1 MKKQALQWILFSV
14 IVFTFSCQKSQSKI
28 NLNAEKIHHYSGMHY
43 GGASHNNFEYFI
55 EESTVQK
62 GDTTISKQNWY
73 SKNAIRA
80 TMTKPL
86 RVKIVKLIE
95 KDLKVTYLDESY
107 KIDNGFMQHH
117 WQTKIENDSIYYSY
131 HRNNQPEAVEE
142 ASAQLKD
149 RPVMTI
155 HSLPLYLKK
164 IALNRNFTKEI
175 YFNET
180 FRPFT
185 IKAVEEVEINIKG
198 YGLMTCFYIYVI
210 SEDTSNDEEVRI
222 YIDKK
227 TKTIVSKEYIVH
239 ESNSTNNTF
248 PKSTGYEALIDK
260 DYEADISDPNN
271 TDSFDYIGAAFSYIN
286 KSNDTLN
293 ALLNIDKAIA
303 LDTTYATVKA
313 KLKLMSYAAKDP
325 EAITTLIN
333 TVVSQEKVSVN
344 SFYFMARQFIAGDY
358 KDLYI
363 TEAILRSNLK
373 KNPDNPLLT
382 FGMARF
388 YSEKGD
394 FKKAIDYAKKAIS
407 LEQMELRKENM
418 IQHLSKLEQ
427 GININ

>member
-1 MKKQALQWILFSV
+1 MFLDDDLRFYKNSFKIMNSNIRKYKKKYVGFCFNNTHLNKKKTLFEQVKTS
-14 IVFTFSCQKSQSKI
+14 S
-28 NLNAEKIHHYSGMHY
+28 
-43 GGASHNNFEYFI
+43 FI
-55 EESTVQK
+55 EK
-62 GDTTISKQNWY
+62 LGLY
-73 SKNAIRA
+73 SAKNGVV
-80 TMTKPL
+80 L
-86 RVKIVKLIE
+86 
-95 KDLKVTYLDESY
+95 
-107 KIDNGFMQHH
+107 DNG

-164 IALNRNFTKEI
+164 IPLNRNFTKEI

-271 TDSFDYIGAAFSYIN
+271 TDSFDYIGAAFGYIN

-293 ALLNIDKAIA
+293 ALLNIDKA
-303 LDTTYATVKA
+303 
-313 KLKLMSYAAKDP
+313 S
-325 EAITTLIN
+325 
-333 TVVSQEKVSVN
+333 
-344 SFYFMARQFIAGDY
+344 
-358 KDLYI
+358 
-363 TEAILRSNLK
+363 
-373 KNPDNPLLT
+373 
-382 FGMARF
+382 
-388 YSEKGD
+388 
-394 FKKAIDYAKKAIS
+394 
-407 LEQMELRKENM
+407 
-418 IQHLSKLEQ
+418 SKS
-427 GININ
+427 ICR